1 MILRALYDYYNR
13 CADKLPHYGT
23 ANKQIGFIIV
33 IDKEGHFI
41 RFEDR
46 RIDGETAQ
54 TFLVA
59 QPVGRSSGVCANYL
73 YDNSEYTLG
82 YSDKRDA
89 EQSKKYFDAFKQVID
104 SIYEQ
109 HSDNPDLRALHNF
122 YLQEQS
128 SILEQVKTDPL
139 WEDIAKKLNKK
150 FSFFSF
156 LIEGDTRIVAEKAE
170 LINLRPAEDNIQ
182 ENHICL
188 ITGDKAPSV
197 SLTAATM
204 IPGSQATAKL
214 VAFQVKS
221 GYDSY
226 GKEQGANAP
235 ISEKAEF
242 AYTTALN
249 HLLAKNSRNKFLIGN
264 RTYLFWASSNNEA
277 AQKAEE
283 SIFSLFGLQDNTDD
297 PNRNIEQV
305 RKVFNAIYSGQ
316 LHTDMDDRF
325 YILGLAPNSARIAVV
340 YWAEIPL
347 KEFAEKINKHFED
360 MTITDTRKEKRP
372 YFGLRNIL
380 SAVAVDGKSDSVSPN
395 LPESLTKSIFEGTP
409 YPYTLYNACINRI
422 RGKSAQE
429 EISIARA
436 AILKAYLNRI
446 NNNQNISIMLDKT
459 NKNEGYLCGR
469 LFAVLVKIQEEAN
482 NISSVRERYMNS
494 ASTTPAAVF
503 ATIINLSSHH
513 AEKLRPGRMVQFE
526 QLQQEII
533 DKLPAD
539 GFPAHLDLQDQGRFF
554 VGYYHQRQDLF
565 TKKSDNDIIDNE

>member
-1 MILRALYDYYNR
+1 MILKALYDYYNR

-23 ANKQIGFIIV
+23 ANKQIGFIVV
-33 IDKEGHFI
+33 INREGKFQ

-46 RIDGETAQ
+46 RIDGDTAQ
-54 TFLVA
+54 TFQVP

-73 YDNSEYTLG
+73 YDNSEYVLG
-82 YSDKRDA
+82 YSDKRGA

-104 SIYEQ
+104 SVFEQ
-109 HSDNPDLRALHNF
+109 HPDNQDLCALHKF
-122 YLQEQS
+122 YSQEQS
-128 SILEQVKTDPL
+128 TILEQIQSDPL
-139 WEDIAKKLNKK
+139 WEDITKKLNKK
-150 FSFFSF
+150 YSVFSF
-156 LIEGDTRIVAEKAE
+156 LIEGDTRIVAEKTE
-170 LINLRPAEDNIQ
+170 LINLRPKEDSEQ

-188 ITGDKAPSV
+188 ITGNKAPSV
-197 SLTAATM
+197 ALTTATM

-235 ISEKAEF
+235 ISEHAEF

-249 HLLAKNSRNKFLIGN
+249 HMLAKNSRNKFLIGN

-277 AQKAEE
+277 ARITEE
-283 SIFSLFGLQDNTDD
+283 SIFDMFGPQDNADD
-297 PNRNIEQV
+297 PNKNIEQV

-316 LHTDMDDRF
+316 LHTDLDDKF
-325 YILGLAPNSARIAVV
+325 YILGLAPNAARIAVI

-347 KEFAEKINKHFED
+347 KEFAHTICRHFED
-360 MTITDTRKEKRP
+360 MTIADTRKEKRP

-395 LPESLTKSIFEGTP
+395 LPEALTKSIFEGAP

-422 RGKSAQE
+422 RAQSAQE
-429 EISIARA
+429 EISIART
-436 AILKAYLNRI
+436 AILKAYLNRK
-446 NNNQNISIMLDKT
+446 NNNENINIMLDKM
-459 NKNEGYLCGR
+459 NANEGYLCGR
-469 LFAVLVKIQEEAN
+469 LFAVLVKIQDEAN
-482 NISSVRERYMNS
+482 NISSIRERYMNS

-503 ATIINLSSHH
+503 ATIMNLSSHH
-513 AEKLRPGRMVQFE
+513 AEKLSPGRMVQFE

-565 TKKSDNDIIDNE
+565 TKKSDNETTNE

>member
-1 MILRALYDYYNR
+1 MILKALYDYYNR

-23 ANKQIGFIIV
+23 ANKQIGFIVV
-33 IDKEGHFI
+33 INREGKFQ

-46 RIDGETAQ
+46 RIDGDTAQ
-54 TFLVA
+54 TFQVP

-73 YDNSEYTLG
+73 YDNSEYVLG

-104 SIYEQ
+104 SVYEQ
-109 HSDNPDLRALHNF
+109 HPDNQDLCALHKF
-122 YLQEQS
+122 YSQEQS
-128 SILEQVKTDPL
+128 TILEQIQSDPL
-139 WEDIAKKLNKK
+139 WEDITKKLNKK
-150 FSFFSF
+150 YSVFSF
-156 LIEGDTRIVAEKAE
+156 LIEGDTRIVAEKTE
-170 LINLRPAEDNIQ
+170 LINLRPKEDSEQ

-188 ITGDKAPSV
+188 ITGNKAPSV
-197 SLTAATM
+197 ALTTATM

-235 ISEKAEF
+235 ISEQAEF

-249 HLLAKNSRNKFLIGN
+249 HMLAKNSRNKFLIGN
-264 RTYLFWASSNNEA
+264 RTYLFWASSDSEA
-277 AQKAEE
+277 AQKTEE
-283 SIFSLFGLQDNTDD
+283 SIFDIFGPQESSDD

-316 LHTDMDDRF
+316 LHTDLEDRF
-325 YILGLAPNSARIAVV
+325 YILGLAPNAARIAVV
-340 YWAEIPL
+340 YWMELPL
-347 KEFAEKINKHFED
+347 KEFAKTLIKHFED
-360 MTITDTRKEKRP
+360 MTIADTRKEKRP

-395 LPESLTKSIFEGTP
+395 LPEALTKSIFEGTT
-409 YPYTLYNACINRI
+409 YPYTLYNACLNRI
-422 RGKSAQE
+422 RAKSAQE
-429 EISIARA
+429 EISITRA

-446 NNNQNISIMLDKT
+446 NNNQNISTMLDKT
-459 NKNEGYLCGR
+459 NTNEGYLCGR
-469 LFAVLVKIQEEAN
+469 LFATLVKIQEEAN

-503 ATIINLSSHH
+503 ATIMNLSSHH
-513 AEKLRPGRMVQFE
+513 AEKLNPGRMVYFE

-533 DKLPAD
+533 DKLPAN

-565 TKKSDNDIIDNE
+565 TKKSDNETTNE